1 VSSEVVCSLLLTSA
15 MTYDPRITPA
25 RPELAALHLEG
36 KVEAARFVVGTERE
50 VVAAQAPMR
59 REPSPDSAYDTEA
72 LRGERVTVYEEN
84 EEGWSW
90 GQLRA
95 DGYVGW
101 LPSGALRPPG
111 PAPTHRVAALRS
123 LVFPGRSIKTPPIDA
138 LSFGCS
144 VAVTAHEGNWM
155 ALASGGYMSAR
166 QLAAVETR
174 ESDFV
179 AVAERFIGVPY
190 LWGGK
195 TSLGLDCSGL
205 VQVALA
211 SCGMEC
217 PRDSDMQERALGVAL
232 AGDLAGL
239 RRGDLLFWNGH
250 VAIVRDAG
258 TLLHANGFHM
268 AVAIEPIAEAISR
281 IRATGSEITGIKRL
295 FSLSRLAG

>member
-1 VSSEVVCSLLLTSA
+1 

-36 KVEAARFVVGTERE
+36 KVESARFVAGTERE

-84 EEGWSW
+84 DEGWSW

-101 LPSGALRPPG
+101 LPSGALRLPG
-111 PAPTHRVAALRS
+111 PAPTHRVVALRS

-138 LSFGCS
+138 LSFGCR
-144 VAVTAHEGNWM
+144 VAATAQEGNWM
-155 ALASGGYMSAR
+155 ALASGGYMAAR
-166 QLAAVETR
+166 HLAAVETR
-174 ESDFV
+174 EADFV

-211 SCGMEC
+211 ACGTEC
-217 PRDSDMQERALGVAL
+217 PRDSDMQERALGTAI
-232 AGDLAGL
+232 AGDLADL
-239 RRGDLLFWNGH
+239 RRGDLLFWTGH
-250 VAIVRDAG
+250 AAIIRDSG
-258 TLLHANGFHM
+258 TVLHANGFHM
-268 AVAIEPIAEAISR
+268 AVAAEPIADAITR
-281 IRATGSEITGIKRL
+281 IRASGSEITCIKRL
-295 FSLSRLAG
+295 FSPSPPARGSG

>member
-1 VSSEVVCSLLLTSA
+1 
-15 MTYDPRITPA
+15 MTHDPRTTPA
-25 RPELAALHLEG
+25 RPDLAALHLKG
-36 KVEAARFVVGTERE
+36 QIEAARFVAGTERE

-59 REPSPDSAYDTEA
+59 RTPAPDAAYDTEA

-84 EEGWSW
+84 DEGWSW

-101 LPSGALRPPG
+101 LPTGALRELG

-123 LVFPGRSIKTPPIDA
+123 FVFPGRSIKTPPLEA
-138 LSFGCS
+138 LSFGCRI
-144 VAVTAHEGNWM
+144 AVTAQEGNWM
-155 ALASGGYMSAR
+155 ALAPGGYMTSRNLTPVA
-166 QLAAVETR
+166 TR
-174 ESDFV
+174 EPDFV

-195 TSLGLDCSGL
+195 TSSGLDCSGL

-217 PRDSDMQERALGVAL
+217 PRDSDMQEQALGTAV
-232 AGDLAGL
+232 AGDLSDL

-250 VAIVRDAG
+250 VAILRDAN
-258 TLLHANGFHM
+258 TLVHANGFHM
-268 AVAIEPIAEAISR
+268 AVATEPVTEAITR
-281 IRATGSEITGIKRL
+281 IRASGSEITSVKRI
-295 FSLSRLAG
+295 S